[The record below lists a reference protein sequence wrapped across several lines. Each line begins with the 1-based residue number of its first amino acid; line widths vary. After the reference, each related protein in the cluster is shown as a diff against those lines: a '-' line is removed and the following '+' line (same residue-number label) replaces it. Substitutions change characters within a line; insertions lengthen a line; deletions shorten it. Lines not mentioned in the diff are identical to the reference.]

1 MYKLVA
7 IDVDGTL
14 VNDDKK
20 LTQKTINSIKNAIQ
34 RDIKI
39 VISSARSFNRLKN
52 YLEQLDLMKDK
63 QYTICFN
70 GAVIIENK
78 NQNVLLSNNF
88 KVDDIWELINI
99 ANKFDT
105 PIFLYS
111 MNNVFAEEVPKI
123 IQNSKNFK
131 NIKLDLVKFE
141 TIDYNENI
149 IYKIIFVNNYDN
161 IAKIRKQ
168 IPKELYEKFEITSS
182 MPERIEFVKKGITKS
197 NSLQFIC
204 KECNIKRSEVI
215 AIGDADNDID
225 MINFAG
231 LGVAMGNAQ
240 NLLKEKANYITRS
253 NNDDGVAD
261 VIEKYIL
268 SIKQ

>member
-1 MYKLVA
+1 
-7 IDVDGTL
+7 
-14 VNDDKK
+14 
-20 LTQKTINSIKNAIQ
+20 
-34 RDIKI
+34 
-39 VISSARSFNRLKN
+39 
-52 YLEQLDLMKDK
+52 MKDK

-88 KVDDIWELINI
+88 NVEDIWELINI

-105 PIFLYS
+105 SIFLYS
-111 MNNVFAEEVPKI
+111 MNNVFVEEVPKI
-123 IQNSKNFK
+123 IQNSKSFK
-131 NIKLDLVKFE
+131 NIKLDLVKFK
-141 TIDYNENI
+141 TIDYNENT
-149 IYKIIFVNNYDN
+149 IYKIIFVNDYDN

-168 IPKELYEKFEITSS
+168 IPKEIYEKFEITSS

-197 NSLQFIC
+197 KSLKFIC

-240 NLLKEKANYITRS
+240 NSLKEKANYITRS

-261 VIEKYIL
+261 VIQKYIL
-268 SIKQ
+268 DI